1 MPGTAA
7 FLFLEKEFVSSSVSM
22 ELLQSQMESY
32 SQADDEKYLHGN
44 FFDEEEMPTWTHF
57 TVVEKK
63 QTIFYSFLG

>member
-44 FFDEEEMPTWTHF
+44 FFDEEEMPM
-57 TVVEKK
+57 
-63 QTIFYSFLG
+63 